1 MAHVGN
7 GAVAAEE
14 AEEVSARRSR
24 RLGLLRSLSGG
35 LGPVSFLLLCL
46 YYSFIVFIPLFMSLF
61 LFIVFIPP
69 SSLTSELILDLIV
82 STGIS
87 TISVYFIYHFRTIR

>member
-7 GAVAAEE
+7 GAVAAEEVEE

-46 YYSFIVFIPLFMSLF
+46 YYSFIVFIPLYSSF
-61 LFIVFIPP
+61 L
-69 SSLTSELILDLIV
+69 SN
-82 STGIS
+82 
-87 TISVYFIYHFRTIR
+87 FRTDPGSDLFHGYQHYFRLFHLSF

>member
-7 GAVAAEE
+7 GAVAAEEVEE

-46 YYSFIVFIPLFMSLF
+46 YYSFIVFIPLYCLYSSF
-61 LFIVFIPP
+61 LSNFRTDPGSDRF
-69 SSLTSELILDLIV
+69 
-82 STGIS
+82 TGIS
-87 TISVYFIYHFRTIR
+87 TVSVYFIYHFRTIR